1 MKHTDALDQ
10 LLHQLQEFKQKFYL
24 NMLLR
29 GSIFAVGLL
38 LSVYI
43 VYSLLEYMFY
53 FPEYVRAFLL
63 FSFVAAVVYVFVRW
77 IACLFRRLRG
87 CGGSFPTSRRHSR

>member
-77 IACLFRRLRG
+77 IALPVSDRK
-87 CGGSFPTSRRHSR
+87 SVV